1 MSVLSALRQ
10 DDGPIAVLTLNRPE
24 RRNALSLRLVSE
36 LSDLLTRTA
45 SEPGVRVV
53 IVTGA
58 GPTFCSGMDLKE
70 AVADHQDAEDEKKAV
85 AYSRALADLL
95 WQVHGVPK
103 PTIAALNGDA
113 IAGGAG
119 LASACDFA
127 IAAEGSRVGYP
138 EVRRGMVAAIVM
150 HDLIRQV
157 GDRRARDLLLSGR
170 LIPAAEAERWGLV
183 NRVVPAE
190 NLMGE
195 ALTLGFSLVES
206 GPLAIESTKRLI
218 DEASGRPA
226 NSRGSAAITAA
237 VRVSDEAR
245 EGIRAFF
252 EKRPPRWAAQ
262 DRARRGEDP
271 PIEPASAQGPQ
282 RTTGGGGTDSGPGP
296 DAAIAPDT

>member
-1 MSVLSALRQ
+1 MSIPSVLRQ

-36 LSDLLTRTA
+36 LSDLLTRAA
-45 SEPGVRVV
+45 SEPGIRVV
-53 IVTGA
+53 ILTGA

-85 AYSRALADLL
+85 AYSRALADLI

-127 IAAEGSRVGYP
+127 IAAEGARVGYP

-183 NRVVPAE
+183 NRVVPADS
-190 NLMGE
+190 LPDE
-195 ALTLGFSLVES
+195 ALALGRSLTEA
-206 GPLAIESTKRLI
+206 GPLAIETTKRLL
-218 DEASGRPA
+218 DEASGRP
-226 NSRGSAAITAA
+226 SDPRGSAAITAA
-237 VRVSDEAR
+237 IRVSDEAR

-252 EKRPPRWAAQ
+252 EKRPPRWASH
-262 DRARRGEDP
+262 DRARRAEDH
-271 PIEPASAQGPQ
+271 PIEPASPEGQQ
-282 RTTGGGGTDSGPGP
+282 SLTDGGGTDNGPGP
-296 DAAIAPDT
+296 DAEIALDT